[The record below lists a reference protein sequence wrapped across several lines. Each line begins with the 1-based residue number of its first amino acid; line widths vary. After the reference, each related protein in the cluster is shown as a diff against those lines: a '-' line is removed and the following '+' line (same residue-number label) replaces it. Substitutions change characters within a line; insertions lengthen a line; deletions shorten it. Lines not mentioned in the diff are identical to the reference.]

1 MNGKLVMMLT
11 LTVVMLAFANQAVSQ
26 EELES
31 LRGTTAIEDLSA
43 TPESSRWKTDRKP
56 VSREF
61 VQQPPLIPHPTK
73 GYQINL
79 KFNKCL
85 SCHSW
90 AKYEKSGATK
100 ISQTH
105 FTDRDGNDLANVS
118 ASRYF
123 CTQCHVEQRDVEPL
137 VDNEFKSVDVLQ

>member
-11 LTVVMLAFANQAVSQ
+11 LTVVMSASAYKAIAQ

-31 LRGTTAIEDLSA
+31 LRGTTPIEDLSA
-43 TPESSRWKTDRKP
+43 IPESSRWKDDRKP

-61 VQQPPLIPHPTK
+61 VQQPPVIPHTTK

-105 FTDRDGNDLANVS
+105 FTDRDGIDLANVS
-118 ASRYF
+118 PSRYF
-123 CTQCHVEQRDVEPL
+123 CNQCHVEQRDVEPL
-137 VDNEFKSVDVLQ
+137 VVNEFKSVDVLQ

>member
-1 MNGKLVMMLT
+1 MQNAG
-11 LTVVMLAFANQAVSQ
+11 
-26 EELES
+26 
-31 LRGTTAIEDLSA
+31 LSA
-43 TPESSRWKTDRKP
+43 GDIIIAIDGIKSA
-56 VSREF
+56 
-61 VQQPPLIPHPTK
+61 K
-73 GYQINL
+73 GVHR

-85 SCHSW
+85 NCHSW

-105 FTDRDGNDLANVS
+105 FQDRDGNDLANVS

-123 CTQCHVEQRDVEPL
+123 CTQCHVEQRNVNPL